1 MLPIQFSD
9 NIEWDRS
16 LQFNENDFV
25 QQVNNT
31 LLKSDFIN
39 EYKINKPS
47 KTYKIADW
55 VKYEYGMN
63 DYHNVNRLYGED
75 VADACLMLND
85 IVDISQVETVNT
97 NEIDTWL
104 KSEVGRNMWIGEL
117 DGLIDFLLKTDVI
130 RDSNKIK
137 EYKINKPGKYFNKNE
152 IFDYIK
158 DYLTYPPDWDFDDD
172 DYAEEHEDEIPRF
185 GGMDNLNDD
194 GPSERQ
200 LSDFIE
206 DIGDM
211 LSPMDTLGLWLYIFR
226 DYDPNDTFYS
236 IKEQVMD
243 EFPNIT
249 KDKFNKMVSEV
260 KEWEDYDSLNEYKVN
275 KPNSGNY
282 RISWYE
288 GPDQFQQE
296 KVETTFTNAEKLAL
310 DTLKGQYLYRKSY
323 EYWAVIEQNLGD
335 DTIPRYT
342 EIERINLDPEID
354 GLYANVRVYDETERD
369 FVDVKT
375 IKL

>member
-1 MLPIQFSD
+1 
-9 NIEWDRS
+9 
-16 LQFNENDFV
+16 
-25 QQVNNT
+25 
-31 LLKSDFIN
+31 
-39 EYKINKPS
+39 
-47 KTYKIADW
+47 
-55 VKYEYGMN
+55 
-63 DYHNVNRLYGED
+63 
-75 VADACLMLND
+75 
-85 IVDISQVETVNT
+85 
-97 NEIDTWL
+97 
-104 KSEVGRNMWIGEL
+104 
-117 DGLIDFLLKTDVI
+117 
-130 RDSNKIK
+130 
-137 EYKINKPGKYFNKNE
+137 
-152 IFDYIK
+152 
-158 DYLTYPPDWDFDDD
+158 
-172 DYAEEHEDEIPRF
+172 
-185 GGMDNLNDD
+185 MDNLNDD

-249 KDKFNKMVSEV
+249 KDKFNKIVSEV

>member
-1 MLPIQFSD
+1 
-9 NIEWDRS
+9 
-16 LQFNENDFV
+16 
-25 QQVNNT
+25 
-31 LLKSDFIN
+31 
-39 EYKINKPS
+39 
-47 KTYKIADW
+47 
-55 VKYEYGMN
+55 
-63 DYHNVNRLYGED
+63 
-75 VADACLMLND
+75 LMLND

-104 KSEVGRNMWIGEL
+104 KSETGKNIWIGEL

-137 EYKINKPGKYFNKNE
+137 EYKINKPKRNKYISLEKDEDGNRYYVIDKGLIHSYLE
-152 IFDYIK
+152 SVIDPEYI
-158 DYLTYPPDWDFDDD
+158 DDVETFMSD
-172 DYAEEHEDEIPRF
+172 EEGWEEST
-185 GGMDNLNDD
+185 LN
-194 GPSERQ
+194 G
-200 LSDFIE
+200 LSDFDFENATDKDIE
-206 DIGDM
+206 DFATSEM
-211 LSPMDTLGLWLYIFR
+211 SFFLTSHP
-226 DYDPNDTFYS
+226 
-236 IKEQVMD
+236 D
-243 EFPNIT
+243 EFPF
-249 KDKFNKMVSEV
+249 KDG
-260 KEWEDYDSLNEYKVN
+260 LNEYKVN

-342 EIERINLDPEID
+342 EIERINLDPEFD

-369 FVDVKT
+369 FVDIKT